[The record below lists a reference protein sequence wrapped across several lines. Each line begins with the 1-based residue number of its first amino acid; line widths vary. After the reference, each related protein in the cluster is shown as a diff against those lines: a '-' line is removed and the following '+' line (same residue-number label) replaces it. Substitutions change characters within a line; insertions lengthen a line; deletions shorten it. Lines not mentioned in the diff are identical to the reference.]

1 MNPRV
6 KAVEPIIDFRLKL
19 TFNNDEKRVFDV
31 KPYLNFGVFQELKDI
46 SNFYSV
52 KPFNGTVMWNNEIDF
67 CPDTLYLESTTI

>member
-6 KAVEPIIDFRLKL
+6 NAVEPIKDFRLKL
-19 TFNNDEKRVFDV
+19 TFNNDEKKVFDV

-52 KPFNGTVMWNNEIDF
+52 KPIKRSSV
-67 CPDTLYLESTTI
+67 CL